1 MRSPKRALSIV
12 AAVVGALAC
21 ADRAAAQ
28 ELPATASIVAID
40 NAFTLPGGG
49 PANVTIAPGGSV
61 TFSYPSGE
69 SAHNVLFTSLAP
81 AGCATVTG
89 PAAGATALPLS
100 ASPAPW
106 SGSCTF
112 VTPGTHEFVCSLHGS
127 AMSGSVTIP
136 GGAPPPPP
144 PVAPPPPPI
153 APPPPPPPPP
163 ASTLPIAFGLSVASS
178 QRGSTVRGSVRVR
191 RSNASVRARAF
202 VRRSVVSGGRSTT
215 LVLVGSRLRRSV
227 SAGRVSFSVP
237 LSATARRALRRDG
250 KVAVTLKV
258 SVSPPSGTSFR
269 ATRGV
274 VMRAS

>member
-1 MRSPKRALSIV
+1 MRSFKRALSVV

-28 ELPATASIVAID
+28 EPPSIVTTD
-40 NAFTLPGGG
+40 NAFSLAGGG
-49 PANVTIAPGGSV
+49 PANVTIASGASV
-61 TFSYPSGE
+61 TFSYPTGA
-69 SAHNVLFTSLAP
+69 SAHNVRFTGAAP
-81 AGCATVTG
+81 TSCAVTVGPPADATG
-89 PAAGATALPLS
+89 LPSS

-112 VTPGTHEFVCSLHGS
+112 TVPATYAFVCDLHGS

-163 ASTLPIAFGLSVASS
+163 ASTLPIGFGLSVAAS

-202 VRRSVVSGGRSTT
+202 ARRGVLSGGRSTT

-227 SAGRVSFSVP
+227 AAGRVSFSVP

-250 KVAVTLKV
+250 KLAITLKV

-269 ATRGV
+269 ASRAV

>member
-12 AAVVGALAC
+12 AAVIGALAC

-28 ELPATASIVAID
+28 DPPSIVATD
-40 NAFTLPGGG
+40 NAFSLAGGG
-49 PANVTIAPGGSV
+49 PANVTIAAGGSV
-61 TFSYPSGE
+61 TFSYPTGE
-69 SAHNVLFTSLAP
+69 SAHNVRFTGAAP
-81 AGCATVTG
+81 ACAATVGPPADATG
-89 PAAGATALPLS
+89 LPAS

-112 VTPGTHEFVCSLHGS
+112 TVPATYAFQCDLHGS
-127 AMSGSVTIP
+127 AMSGSVTVP
-136 GGAPPPPP
+136 GGPPPPP
-144 PVAPPPPPI
+144 PIAPPPPPPI

-163 ASTLPIAFGLSVASS
+163 ASTLPIGFGLSVASS

-191 RSNASVRARAF
+191 RSNASVRARAY
-202 VRRSVVSGGRSTT
+202 VRRGVVSGGRSTT

-269 ATRGV
+269 ATRAV